1 MDDLDKIIRQLETG
15 ASSKR
20 KKAHLAK
27 RKKWEREAKKA
38 GHSFALQIGSG
49 IPTSGLK

>member
-1 MDDLDKIIRQLETG
+1 MPAVDDLDKIIKQLSTA

-20 KKAHLAK
+20 KK
-27 RKKWEREAKKA
+27 RKKWESEAKKA
-38 GHSFALQIGSG
+38 GHSFSLQIGSG

>member
-1 MDDLDKIIRQLETG
+1 MDDLDKIIKQLETA
-15 ASSKR
+15 ASSKALR
-20 KKAHLAK
+20 KK